1 MRAITTSRLVTVLV
15 VAAAVGCT
23 EPFDTPPS
31 EPSQPGVGLTV
42 VPSSATIISGQVVAL
57 TATMRDQFGDP
68 LAVAV
73 KWKSSNEAVATVAA
87 NGEVLGRS
95 AGVATVTAD
104 AQGKTQTSGIRVLAR
119 PPKPNSDPVQS
130 QRLIQAA
137 D

>member
-31 EPSQPGVGLTV
+31 DPSQPGVGLTV
-42 VPSSATIISGQVVAL
+42 VPSSATIISGQVLAL

-68 LAVAV
+68 LAGVAV

-119 PPKPNSDPVQS
+119 PPKPNSDP
-130 QRLIQAA
+130 AK
-137 D
+137 